1 MPLEPDGATED
12 DAAIAAVLQAE
23 EDNATPRS
31 RKSSE
36 AVPADGD
43 TATTAARRGI
53 LAQPD
58 CGECVNCLDKP
69 KFGGPGT
76 KKQACKLKV
85 HQLKAIHRPDWGPK
99 SRRTPAVVV
108 EPQPPEQ
115 PTVSTVHT
123 GFVAS
128 FCYLLELVHL
138 CCCSLPPAAADHFS
152 LPPLVL
158 PCLQLVLP
166 RFCCWC
172 CLVSAASGSS
182 DPSLL
187 LPLADLLLV
196 AAASGC
202 DTVGCQRG
210 LTGLSKVR
218 LRAGIWQV
226 ENNI

>member
-12 DAAIAAVLQAE
+12 DAAITAVLQAE

-36 AVPADGD
+36 AVPVDGD
-43 TATTAARRGI
+43 TATTATRRDI

-128 FCYLLELVHL
+128 FCYLLGLVYP
-138 CCCSLPPAAADHFS
+138 CCCLLTAAAADHFS
-152 LPPLVL
+152 LPPLVV
-158 PCLQLVLP
+158 PC
-166 RFCCWC
+166 FCCWW

-182 DPSLL
+182 DPSQL
-187 LPLADLLLV
+187 LPLAAILL
-196 AAASGC
+196 AANG
-202 DTVGCQRG
+202 VG
-210 LTGLSKVR
+210 LTGLSQVR
-218 LRAGIWQV
+218 LRAGLWQV